1 VRTNFLISILYFISL
16 IAFVACGGSGGDSKP
31 TQPAANPPNLTG
43 VNPAANDNSVL
54 LGNTVAAT
62 FDKTMNVGSA
72 GMFVVYGNQTGKR
85 TGAYIGGGSQTL
97 VFNPNIAFKL
107 GEIVEV
113 ILTDSLT
120 STDGTSLSSPFV
132 YHFWAEALGGTGNFN
147 LDDTVLN
154 QFGAQGL
161 AAGDWDNDGDIDLAV
176 ANVSANTVVIM
187 KNDSFGGFSVFDT
200 VGSQFGAS
208 GFAAGDWDD
217 DGDLDL
223 AVTNFG
229 NQSVKILNNDGT
241 AGFTEVQIISPM
253 LGATG
258 LISGDWDGDGDLDLA
273 VANFTANT
281 VVSLGNDGTGSFAI
295 DDTVLNQIG
304 ASGLATGDWNSD
316 GDLDLAVANST
327 GGNNVRTLENL

>member
-31 TQPAANPPNLTG
+31 PQPAANPPNLTG

-72 GMFVVYGNQTGKR
+72 GTFVVYGNQTGKR

-154 QFGAQGL
+154 QLGAQGL
-161 AAGDWDNDGDIDLAV
+161 AAGDWDND
-176 ANVSANTVVIM
+176 S
-187 KNDSFGGFSVFDT
+187 
-200 VGSQFGAS
+200 
-208 GFAAGDWDD
+208 
-217 DGDLDL
+217 
-223 AVTNFG
+223 
-229 NQSVKILNNDGT
+229 
-241 AGFTEVQIISPM
+241 
-253 LGATG
+253 
-258 LISGDWDGDGDLDLA
+258 
-273 VANFTANT
+273 
-281 VVSLGNDGTGSFAI
+281 
-295 DDTVLNQIG
+295 
-304 ASGLATGDWNSD
+304 
-316 GDLDLAVANST
+316 DLAVANST